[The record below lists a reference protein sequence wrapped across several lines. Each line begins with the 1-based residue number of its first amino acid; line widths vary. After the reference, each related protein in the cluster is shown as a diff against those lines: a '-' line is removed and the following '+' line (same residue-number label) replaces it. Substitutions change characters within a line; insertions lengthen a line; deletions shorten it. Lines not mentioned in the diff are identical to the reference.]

1 MEHLSITDQ
10 NLRFI
15 NLGSEPTVIPKEFQF
30 LRKYFKTKLQK
41 VFLDYY
47 FVFRSAGNFEAHTG
61 HRIGAPSVSKLSRK
75 FDWLMGEYYQA
86 KSNMDLDLLSK
97 LKRRRV
103 KLLKK
108 FS

>member
-30 LRKYFKTKLQK
+30 LRKYFKTKNQRI
-41 VFLDYY
+41 FLDYY
-47 FVFRSAGNFEAHTG
+47 FVFGSTKNFVNHTG
-61 HRIGAPSVSKLSRK
+61 LRLGAPCISKCKNK
-75 FDWLMGEYYQA
+75 FDWLMKEYQKA
-86 KSNMDLDLLSK
+86 KSTMDLDLMSK
-97 LKRRRV
+97 LKRRRIN
-103 KLLKK
+103 LLKR